1 MRTKQPWRILF
12 NIYINIEDYQ
22 AFFCISTHCENWKRK
37 KRENM
42 LSFMWKLIS
51 TEEHMAICVHVHLV
65 ILISKYFFLLY
76 FRSYI
81 SRAHIKSSQLHWL
94 GNCYK
99 WFAFFFRSIQCW
111 NWLDYSQISHWC
123 QSNVSAFKA
132 TLD

>member
-12 NIYINIEDYQ
+12 NIYINIENYQ

-81 SRAHIKSSQLHWL
+81 SRAHITSSQLHWL

-99 WFAFFFRSIQCW
+99 WFALFFVRF
-111 NWLDYSQISHWC
+111 
-123 QSNVSAFKA
+123 NVGIGWTILKFHIDAKVMSVLLKP
-132 TLD
+132 L